1 MLIFRYISML
11 WTWNSSFR
19 KWCKRRCNI
28 FSFGHELLCYQTSLL
43 LWGCWQKT
51 QDQLKMQK
59 MIGSQYSTHSK
70 DKLAFITPHTTQQQ
84 QPFIPCCEC
93 IMKTITGAKKQTISQ
108 LPHSGIVNSLLFPFL
123 YFREFL
129 LQKFVPLLLKTC

>member
-123 YFREFL
+123 GSCYYRNL
-129 LQKFVPLLLKTC
+129 YPCS